1 MARDTL
7 VRCLLVVEY
16 ASATH
21 PYTYLFPS
29 VELRERFCTIVRN
42 ARDDH
47 PPPPPRVLLGS
58 WNLGEWGGEA
68 GLLDWILSC
77 DSSGSSDDSSSR
89 DHDVYVLCLQGRFQE
104 KAAGDELTDVGSP
117 DGQVAEQLLALL
129 GPQFVIAAKVVGVA
143 CTIIV
148 ACSTLLMRHVTNIEV
163 FEGSGGAQDAPG
175 SASAFVSSAE
185 ACAVS
190 LCVAEASFLFLNWP
204 AITRPSPGVGGL
216 SLSQIDAMV
225 TAAFPHFLQFM

>member
-1 MARDTL
+1 VTHGC
-7 VRCLLVVEY
+7 RCLLVVEY

-47 PPPPPRVLLGS
+47 PPPPPRILLGS
-58 WNLGEWGGEA
+58 WNLGEWRGEA
-68 GLLDWILSC
+68 GLLDWILSG
-77 DSSGSSDDSSSR
+77 DSTSSSSDVSGSR

-117 DGQVAEQLLALL
+117 DGQIGEQLLALL
-129 GPQFVIAAKVVGVA
+129 GPQFVICAKVVGVA
-143 CTIIV
+143 GAIIV
-148 ACSTLLMRHVTNIEV
+148 ACSALLMRHVTNMEV

-175 SASAFVSSAE
+175 GVSALVSSGE

-190 LCVAEASFLFLNWP
+190 MCIAEASFLFLNWP

-225 TAAFPHFLQFM
+225 TAAFPRFL